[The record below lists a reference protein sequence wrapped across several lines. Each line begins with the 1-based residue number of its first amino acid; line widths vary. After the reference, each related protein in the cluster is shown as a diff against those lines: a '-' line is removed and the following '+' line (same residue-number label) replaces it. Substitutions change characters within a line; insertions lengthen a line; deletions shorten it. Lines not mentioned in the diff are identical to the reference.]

1 MGTSLIDV
9 MTAPSAS
16 KSDSSKSRAVP
27 GAARRPER
35 LFRGELV
42 TEIGAVAGATTA
54 LAPTAALEG
63 APSSCAAPWWAPW
76 WARVA
81 PPPSAVS
88 STAEGAVSSTAESRR
103 RLGRRAARGAV
114 SSTAESRRRL
124 GRRAARKLK
133 SCGRASIDHLTVRG
147 NQRQL
152 EAIRGN

>member
-27 GAARRPER
+27 GAVRRPER

-63 APSSCAAPWWAPW
+63 APSSCAAPWRAPW

-88 STAEGAVSSTAESRR
+88 STAEGAVSSTTESRR
-103 RLGRRAARGAV
+103 RLGRRV
-114 SSTAESRRRL
+114 
-124 GRRAARKLK
+124 ARKLK
-133 SCGRASIDHLTVRG
+133 SCGRASIDHLTV
-147 NQRQL
+147 
-152 EAIRGN
+152 AIHASVEKAT